1 MLEEIKQDA
10 KSRMAKSI
18 DALDVALK
26 RVRTGRAHPSI
37 LDGVMVSYYGSDTP
51 LKQVANVGVEDGRTL
66 TVSPFEK
73 QLIGDIEKAIMK
85 SDLGLNPSNS
95 GDLIR
100 IPMPPLTE
108 ETRRNMVKI
117 VKSEAENSRVA
128 IRNIRRDA
136 NADFKELL
144 KEKEVSEDEARKAE
158 EDIQKLTNE
167 FVAQVEEA
175 VKHKEADLMEI

>member
-18 DALDVALK
+18 DALGVALK

-73 QLIGDIEKAIMK
+73 HLIGDIEKAIMK
-85 SDLGLNPSNS
+85 FIVNYYYLQNSPSFFGTS
-95 GDLIR
+95 GVR
-100 IPMPPLTE
+100 
-108 ETRRNMVKI
+108 
-117 VKSEAENSRVA
+117 
-128 IRNIRRDA
+128 
-136 NADFKELL
+136 
-144 KEKEVSEDEARKAE
+144 
-158 EDIQKLTNE
+158 
-167 FVAQVEEA
+167 
-175 VKHKEADLMEI
+175 